1 MSLQPPRFNPS
12 LAVVADAFA
21 SATVFALSQSMHTG
35 SLEDMLSASRD
46 DKCAT
51 STRALE
57 VRASVSTQL
66 RFRHTDARRLGQSP
80 ADGLRLL
87 PPAAASVDDAR
98 KCSACVAAGAA
109 DTRLPVGTLT
119 PCAAVFIGQRAQ
131 GCSQLAARAAA
142 TTVKSLARGRYIF
155 PRILNEKCCVKT
167 LYYCNSP
174 LAATRGICEQ
184 GELQTAC
191 CMAAGDAAHD

>member
-1 MSLQPPRFNPS
+1 MRVGGVATAAQQFPCTQNNPDTRS
-12 LAVVADAFA
+12 GARPCCDRWWRVVLLLRAP
-21 SATVFALSQSMHTG
+21 
-35 SLEDMLSASRD
+35 
-46 DKCAT
+46 
-51 STRALE
+51 TRCLGDPWLLE